1 MTPSQVTTDIL
12 QNPKYAGA
20 IRSISSVTDWIDSG
34 FGMAITMIAF
44 LIIIVAMLKNVLAA
58 AYCAYPKF
66 WDRVDTAHKE
76 VENTSWK
83 DQFKGT
89 FNENINGGSLTS
101 AVFRLLPNI
110 KSITDFEGDT
120 VAPKAYFIRAIPQM
134 ILCIIIGAFI
144 YNGFYRDTAA
154 VVVDFGSTMVSRL
167 LLEVDPVAVFDQFTG
182 SSGRPEFSTDDS
194 NDEFTQLVNSVA
206 SSSYTTVIGTYNDIS
221 SAEAK
226 RALATA
232 VEAKAYDFLNTVSSE
247 YKDHLEEW
255 APKVKVTLTNG
266 AVDLSKINGILSPDG
281 LTMQYAYQY
290 PVTDLNLSSNKEL
303 GVDNWVRIRLNFEK
317 QVVDTGKR
325 VVSDIVLHLP
335 IPQGNNKGYTIP
347 SGNTMYIENATIDFA
362 GENASGEHIEGTVTV
377 TERKTVKVTT
387 TTGSINHDTV
397 IQLKSPLTLKPIAGG
412 SNHYIA
418 AIAFDGK
425 TGMTSA
431 SEEAYGNGSFNFT
444 VTDLGKTAYV
454 PTPTPPTA

>member
-12 QNPKYAGA
+12 RNPKYAGA
-20 IRSISSVTDWIDSG
+20 IQSISKVTDVIDSG

-66 WDRVDTAHKE
+66 WDRVDASHKE

-83 DQFKGT
+83 DQFKET
-89 FNENINGGSLTS
+89 FSENINTGSLTS
-101 AVFRLLPNI
+101 AILRLLPNI
-110 KSITDFEGDT
+110 KNITDFEGDT
-120 VAPKAYFIRAIPQM
+120 ISPKAYFIRAIPQM
-134 ILCIIIGAFI
+134 LLCIIIGAFI
-144 YNGFYRDTAA
+144 YNGFYRDTAR
-154 VVVDFGSTMVSRL
+154 VVVDFGSELVDRVL
-167 LLEVDPVAVFDQFTG
+167 FEVDPIAVFDQFTG

-194 NDEFTQLVNSVA
+194 NDEFTQLVNDVA
-206 SSSYTTVIGTYNDIS
+206 SSSYTAVIGTYNDIS

-232 VEAKAYDFLNTVSSE
+232 VEAKAYDFLETVDSK
-247 YKDHLEEW
+247 YKDHLDAW
-255 APKVKVTLTNG
+255 APMVKVTLTNS
-266 AVDLSKINGILSPDG
+266 AVDLSKINGILAPDG

-290 PVTDLNLSSNKEL
+290 PVTDLNISSNKEL

-317 QVVDTGKR
+317 QVVNTGKR
-325 VVSDIVLHLP
+325 SVSDIVLHLP

-347 SGNTMYIENATIDFA
+347 SGNTMYIENATINFA
-362 GENASGEHIEGTVTV
+362 GENANGEPIEGTVTV
-377 TERKTVKVTT
+377 TERMTIKVTP
-387 TTGSINHDTV
+387 TTGSINLNTV
-397 IQLKSPLTLKPIAGG
+397 IQLKNPLILKPMTFG
-412 SNHYIA
+412 SNHYIT

-425 TGMTSA
+425 TGMTSV
-431 SEEAYGNGSFNFT
+431 SEEAYGNGSFDFT

-454 PTPTPPTA
+454 PTPSTTE